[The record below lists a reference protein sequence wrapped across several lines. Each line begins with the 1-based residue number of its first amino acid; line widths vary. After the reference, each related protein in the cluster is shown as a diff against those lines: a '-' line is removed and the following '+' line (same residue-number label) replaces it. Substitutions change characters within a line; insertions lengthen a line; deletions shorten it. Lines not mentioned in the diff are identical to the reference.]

1 VLAFYRRIKEREK
14 RKMRGNG
21 NTTLDGMMRYVNVID

>member
-21 NTTLDGMMRYVNVID
+21 NTTLDGMMRYVHIID